1 MKFWG
6 KEMATVYRGLLL
18 IWVQYI
24 GVLIYYKFIISN
36 WRIMLSISSIMSRK
50 NTSTWGRQFCPAH
63 PNVPLVE
70 DYRAGDTVCPEC
82 GLVVGNRV
90 IDVGSEWRTFSD
102 DTGDDPSRV
111 GAAENPL
118 LSGDLTTSIQFTG
131 ENYDMQRW
139 QNRIG
144 PSGSDRALVQAF
156 SEIRLMSD
164 RLNASQAIIDRAN
177 TLFKK
182 MTDTKALRGR
192 STEANCAA
200 CLYIACSQEGAA
212 RTFKEIC
219 AVCTVSKKQIGKSF
233 KLILRAL
240 NTSVD
245 IIKTG
250 DFMSRFCSNLELS
263 HKAQLVATH
272 VARQSVDLDI
282 VTGRVPVTVAA
293 AAIHLTCLALGIEK
307 SAKEIGDVAGVAE
320 ATIKSTIRTMIPAK
334 DKLFPPDFIP
344 KNELREPS
352 SSSTI
357 IFPSHKI

>member
-1 MKFWG
+1 
-6 KEMATVYRGLLL
+6 
-18 IWVQYI
+18 
-24 GVLIYYKFIISN
+24 
-36 WRIMLSISSIMSRK
+36 MSRK

-82 GLVVGNRV
+82 GLVVGDRV
-90 IDVGSEWRTFSD
+90 IDVGSEWRTFAD

-118 LSGDLTTSIQFTG
+118 LSGDLTTSILSTG
-131 ENYDMQRW
+131 NNYEMQRLS
-139 QNRIG
+139 NRILS
-144 PSGSDRALVQAF
+144 SGNDRALVQAF
-156 SEIRLMSD
+156 SEIRLMAN
-164 RLNASQAIIDRAN
+164 RLHASQAIVDRAN
-177 TLFKK
+177 TLFKN

-200 CLYIACSQEGAA
+200 CLYIACNQEGAT

-240 NTSVD
+240 NTSVE

-250 DFMSRFCSNLELS
+250 DFMSRFCSNLELE
-263 HKAQLVATH
+263 HKAQIIATA
-272 VARQSVDLDI
+272 VARQAVDLDI
-282 VTGRVPVTVAA
+282 VAGKVPVTVAA
-293 AAIHLTCLALGIEK
+293 AAIYFTCLAMDIDK

-320 ATIKSTIRTMIPAK
+320 TTIKQTFRAMYPSR
-334 DKLFPPDFIP
+334 DKLFPPDFVP
-344 KNELREPS
+344 KVNLDNIS
-352 SSSTI
+352 GT
-357 IFPSHKI
+357 K

>member
-1 MKFWG
+1 
-6 KEMATVYRGLLL
+6 
-18 IWVQYI
+18 
-24 GVLIYYKFIISN
+24 
-36 WRIMLSISSIMSRK
+36 MSRK
-50 NTSTWGRQFCPAH
+50 NTSTWGRQFCPSH

-82 GLVVGNRV
+82 GLVVGDRV
-90 IDVGSEWRTFSD
+90 IDVGSEWRTFAD

-118 LSGDLTTSIQFTG
+118 LSGDLTTSILSTG
-131 ENYDMQRW
+131 NNYEMQRLS
-139 QNRIG
+139 NRILS
-144 PSGSDRALVQAF
+144 SGNDRALVQAF
-156 SEIRLMSD
+156 GEIRLMAN

-177 TLFKK
+177 TLFKN

-200 CLYIACSQEGAA
+200 CLYIACNQEGAT

-240 NTSVD
+240 NTSVE

-250 DFMSRFCSNLELS
+250 DFMSRFCSNLELE
-263 HKAQLVATH
+263 HKAQNIATH
-272 VARQSVDLDI
+272 VARQAVDLDI
-282 VTGRVPVTVAA
+282 VAGKVPVTVAA
-293 AAIHLTCLALGIEK
+293 AAIYFTCLAMDVDK

-320 ATIKSTIRTMIPAK
+320 TTIKQTFRAMFPSR
-334 DKLFPPDFIP
+334 DKLFPPDFVP
-344 KNELREPS
+344 KVNLDNIS
-352 SSSTI
+352 GA
-357 IFPSHKI
+357 K